1 MQKSLTKA
9 ESAGFCFGV
18 SRAVNIVN
26 DLLSQG
32 KKVCTLGPII
42 HNMEMVEE
50 LREKGC
56 RPIDSVDELGGD
68 EILVIRSHGV
78 PKSVVDDLERRV
90 KLRTK
95 EVVERNQL
103 ITAKDARIDD
113 LENRIK
119 LRTKEVVERS
129 QLITAKDARIDEYVR
144 QLADLRN
151 SWAYRLGRMLTWPAR
166 KLRSLIGG

>member
-78 PKSVVDDLERRV
+78 PKSVVDDLERRG
-90 KLRTK
+90 L
-95 EVVERNQL
+95 EY
-103 ITAKDARIDD
+103 KDATCPFVKKIHRIV
-113 LENRIK
+113 EEKGREGYEIVIIGSASHP
-119 LRTKEVVERS
+119 EVEGIRGWSVNEVT
-129 QLITAKDARIDEYVR
+129 IIET
-144 QLADLRN
+144 
-151 SWAYRLGRMLTWPAR
+151 
-166 KLRSLIGG
+166 